1 MFLIASFCVSS
12 FKKHPRDSV
21 SLACLSLPLRLGMKL
36 ALADVD
42 ENALQETAKEVS
54 SIVGAS
60 NVLAI
65 SIDLANLDEVI
76 KLKEK
81 VYDAWDEV

>member
-1 MFLIASFCVSS
+1 
-12 FKKHPRDSV
+12 
-21 SLACLSLPLRLGMKL
+21 MKL

-42 ENALQETAKEVS
+42 EDALQETAKEVS